1 MTRFSRKEKSWMMY
15 DWATSAYSVII
26 TTAVFPVYY
35 TFAETNA
42 GIDSAQ
48 STAYLGYAV
57 SIATFILAMLSPV
70 LGTIADYCGFKKIF
84 PFLSYD
90 GDLFHYF
97 ACVDSR

>member
-1 MTRFSRKEKSWMMY
+1 MEVRRGMGEMTRFSRKEKSWMMY

-35 TFAETNA
+35 TFAATNA

-70 LGTIADYCGFKKIF
+70 LGTIADYCGFKKNF
-84 PFLSYD
+84 SFSFL
-90 GDLFHYF
+90 
-97 ACVDSR
+97 